1 MKTLFYIDNS
11 GSIEGKTAY
20 HNITKKEFDELS
32 KIKEVYHIN
41 FFKFQ
46 LFYYFILSII
56 FNINSI

>member
-32 KIKEVYHIN
+32 KIKGGLPYY

-56 FNINSI
+56 FDINSI

>member
-11 GSIEGKTAY
+11 GSIEGKSAY
-20 HNITKKEFDELS
+20 HNITKKYSINFL
-32 KIKEVYHIN
+32 KLKEVYHIN